1 MGEEGLKRT
10 KLEQDHKNGG
20 RGVKENNIRA
30 GT

>member
-10 KLEQDHKNGG
+10 ILEQVHENE
-20 RGVKENNIRA
+20 RRWVKENNIRA